1 MFWQFGDLLQ
11 LHADQK
17 SIIQFLENFLSYCHE
32 QYLIKS
38 HHLKHYKKNDSD
50 NNDEDSNYDYEDEVN
65 ICSEI
70 FKFIEHPYFKRINK
84 NLSSQ
89 RLAKF
94 YILSK

>member
-1 MFWQFGDLLQ
+1 M
-11 LHADQK
+11 
-17 SIIQFLENFLSYCHE
+17 ENFLSYCHE

-38 HHLKHYKKNDSD
+38 HHLKHHKKND
-50 NNDEDSNYDYEDEVN
+50 NDENDDDSNYDYEDEAR

-70 FKFIEHPYFKRINK
+70 FKFIESPYFGRIKK

-94 YILSK
+94 YI